1 MPRKPRNYHEIYLYW
16 WSGDNHSVL
25 AQNITALSLLACCVS
40 GCLYKMSDPSLN
52 EYLAD
57 PSLSGNLVDP
67 TLDKYL
73 ADDSPRGYLVVM
85 HLNQ

>member
-1 MPRKPRNYHEIYLYW
+1 MRYTYTGGRATTY
-16 WSGDNHSVL
+16 SVL

-73 ADDSPRGYLVVM
+73 ADGSPRGYLVVM

>member
-40 GCLYKMSDPSLN
+40 GWLYKMSDPSLN
-52 EYLAD
+52 EYLVD
-57 PSLSGNLVDP
+57 PSLSGYLVDP